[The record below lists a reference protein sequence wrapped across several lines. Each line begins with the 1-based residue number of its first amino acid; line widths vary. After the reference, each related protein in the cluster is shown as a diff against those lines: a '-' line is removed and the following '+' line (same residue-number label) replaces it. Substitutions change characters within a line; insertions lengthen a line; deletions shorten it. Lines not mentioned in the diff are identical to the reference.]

1 MLAHSEIGRR
11 DFSDADTRALLISDV
26 SPADRL
32 RINLERSA
40 LDLHFCRPGA
50 AAVAAAIHERPQLL
64 LVDCRTDERTGLQL
78 CSTLRSLDWN
88 KSTVIN
94 SPLVAGSSNPKRCN
108 AVAGTIQVCNERYGR
123 TGWLGIASIWLS
135 GGHISQGTTKV
146 NDTYFNT
153 AQYNTPSWRALVMC
167 QEIGHDY
174 GLGHQDE
181 DFNTDSTESCMDY
194 TNVPGGNEHPDA
206 HDYEQLLAIYNH
218 QESGV
223 SISSRTPTASAEPGD
238 TPAEWGRA
246 VHFTRDGRP
255 DVFVQDLGGGNRKI
269 THVFWAIGEGP
280 RNVRRQLSRD

>member
-1 MLAHSEIGRR
+1 MTV
-11 DFSDADTRALLISDV
+11 FSTKKKLVI
-26 SPADRL
+26 
-32 RINLERSA
+32 
-40 LDLHFCRPGA
+40 
-50 AAVAAAIHERPQLL
+50 AAVLAGVAAPVVAGHSWSTYHWA
-64 LVDCRTDERTGLQL
+64 RTTAELQVPVGDNVNSVWQSYL
-78 CSTLRSLDWN
+78 DTAVVDWN

-94 SPLVAGSSNPKRCN
+94 SPLVAGSSNPKNCG
-108 AVAGTIQVCNERYGR
+108 AVAGTIQVCNSKYGR

-181 DFNTDSTESCMDY
+181 DFNTDNTTSCMDY
-194 TNVPGGNEHPDA
+194 TNQPAGNEHPDA
-206 HDYEQLLAIYNH
+206 HDYDQLLTIYNH
-218 QESGV
+218 TESGAGTLGRGAAP
-223 SISSRTPTASAEPGD
+223 SGEPGD

-255 DVFVQDLGGGNRKI
+255 DVFVQELGGGNRKI
-269 THVFWAIGEGP
+269 THVFWALGEGP
-280 RNVRRQLSRD
+280 RNVRHHR